1 MDQMSISISAD
12 AASDSWGFV
21 GVVSVGDAVAYR
33 TMEAFPSPLEA
44 QRMTRYIIADVLGE
58 LLAAA
63 EWRRVRDTKGGVP
76 TRRDI
81 GLGVLSAAR
90 TPSEKGRGL
99 DSIDD

>member
-1 MDQMSISISAD
+1 MDQMAISVSAD

-44 QRMTRYIIADVLGE
+44 QRITRDIIADVLGE

-63 EWRRVRDTKGGVP
+63 EWRRVRETKGAVP

-81 GLGVLSAAR
+81 GLGVLSSVR
-90 TPSEKGRGL
+90 RPSKDREL
-99 DSIDD
+99 DS

>member
-1 MDQMSISISAD
+1 MDQMAISVSAD

-44 QRMTRYIIADVLGE
+44 QRITRDIIADVLGE

-63 EWRRVRDTKGGVP
+63 EWRRVRETKGAVP

-81 GLGVLSAAR
+81 GLGVLSSVR
-90 TPSEKGRGL
+90 HPSKDREL
-99 DSIDD
+99 DS